1 MNEGKIFERL
11 LKIAKDEG
19 MRVSFVPFQASFGRV
34 KGDRIGIYIGM
45 NLHDINLTLAHELAH
60 HFLHCDKG
68 DLINDSR
75 NQDYEKQ
82 ADRAAQMLLFAL
94 SV

>member
-11 LKIAKDEG
+11 LKIARDEG

-60 HFLHCDKG
+60 HFLHHDKG

-82 ADRAAQMLLFAL
+82 TDRAAQMLLFAL